1 MMWVMCHFLL
11 IKERGGS
18 LLRVSALYSEESA
31 LVCVQPRGK
40 SFCGCFCWELR
51 TENCFSK
58 SPTPDRFS
66 SVMMRV
72 RPGLGHL
79 KHLPA
84 SGVTAHA
91 QSYQESPL
99 ISGGEAFAV
108 A

>member
-58 SPTPDRFS
+58 SPAPHRFS
-66 SVMMRV
+66 PVMTRV
-72 RPGLGHL
+72 RRDFGRF
-79 KHLPA
+79 KHPPP
-84 SGVTAHA
+84 SGVRAPHNL
-91 QSYQESPL
+91 PKNHP
-99 ISGGEAFAV
+99 
-108 A
+108 